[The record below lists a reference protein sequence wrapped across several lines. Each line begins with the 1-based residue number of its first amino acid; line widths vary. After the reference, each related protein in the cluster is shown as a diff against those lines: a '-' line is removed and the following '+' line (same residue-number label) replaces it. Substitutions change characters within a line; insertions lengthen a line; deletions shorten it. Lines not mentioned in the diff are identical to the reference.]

1 MVSPDES
8 REYLDDAASFKFV
21 GFIGGDIFSGKRV
34 MLRMEAC
41 LLTGECEGVYVGSE
55 SSRFIPSLND
65 RWELARVTTF

>member
-1 MVSPDES
+1 MVIPAES
-8 REYLDDAASFKFV
+8 REYLDDAASFKF
-21 GFIGGDIFSGKRV
+21 IGGDIFSGNRV
-34 MLRMEAC
+34 ILRVEAC